1 MVFGFVGNHVI
12 RWRGD
17 LRETAH
23 PVLRITQPAEWC
35 AARGRLREARRTEG
49 SAHMSEAPHG
59 GHDSRPGENPQASVG
74 QRARGTADARECEQ
88 YGPGLGA

>member
-35 AARGRLREARRTEG
+35 QHEAGCGRRAGRKDLHICQKHRTAATIPDPAKIPRPASASGPGERRT
-49 SAHMSEAPHG
+49 PG
-59 GHDSRPGENPQASVG
+59 GMR
-74 QRARGTADARECEQ
+74 RR
-88 YGPGLGA
+88 GLGA